1 MNRYTA
7 AVPLPLD
14 IRLTKLATSMLGWML
29 VAMVLAAAG
38 VWAVRH
44 PVWTLRG
51 IEVEG
56 EVQHQNEATFRANL
70 ASRLSGSFITLNL
83 AEVRTV
89 FEGIPWVR
97 SAMVQRLWPN
107 RLKVTLA
114 EHKAVAWWGE
124 AGGSKLVN
132 TQGDVFEV
140 GTADDDTDRLPEL
153 VGPKDQ
159 SKQVKAAYDRL
170 NDRFAPHD
178 QRIDRLEL
186 TEQGSWRLDLEKG
199 AHIELGRGDLAALDA
214 RLVQYLSTIEQ
225 VTGTL
230 GRKVVSVDLRY
241 PTGYALRLQG
251 IATMEPGAPMPK
263 PVKPATATKPN
274 TAAKAATTSKPASPA
289 PAAKPVV
296 AKPQH

>member
-38 VWAVRH
+38 LWAVRH

-56 EVQHQNEATFRANL
+56 EVQHQNEATFRANV

-83 AEVRTV
+83 ADVRAV

-97 SAMVQRLWPN
+97 SAVVQRLWPN

-114 EHKAVAWWGE
+114 EHKAVAWWGD

-132 TQGDVFEV
+132 AQGEVFEV

-153 VGPKDQ
+153 VGPQ
-159 SKQVKAAYDRL
+159 NQAAQVKAVFDRL
-170 NDRFAPHD
+170 SERFAPHD
-178 QRIDRLEL
+178 QRIERLEL
-186 TEQGSWRLDLEKG
+186 TAQGSWRLELEKG
-199 AHIELGRGDLAALDA
+199 AHIELGRGDVAALEA
-214 RLVQYLSTIEQ
+214 RLVQYLATIEQ

-230 GRKVVSVDLRY
+230 GRKVVSADLRY

-263 PVKPATATKPN
+263 PVKPATVNKPN
-274 TAAKAATTSKPASPA
+274 TVAKAATTSKPASPA
-289 PAAKPVV
+289 PAAKP
-296 AKPQH
+296 QH

>member
-7 AVPLPLD
+7 AMPLPLD

-38 VWAVRH
+38 LWAVRH

-56 EVQHQNEATFRANL
+56 DVQHQNEATFRANL

-83 AEVRTV
+83 NEVRMV

-97 SAMVQRLWPN
+97 SAVVQRLWPN

-132 TQGDVFEV
+132 AQGEVFEV

-159 SKQVKAAYDRL
+159 SAQVKAVYDRL
-170 NDRFAPHD
+170 NERFAPHD
-178 QRIDRLEL
+178 QRIERLEL
-186 TEQGSWRLDLEKG
+186 TAQGSWRLDLEKG
-199 AHIELGRGDLAALDA
+199 AHVELGRGDLAALEA
-214 RLVQYLSTIEQ
+214 RLVQYLATVEQ

-230 GRKVVSVDLRY
+230 GRKVVSADLRY

-251 IATMEPGAPMPK
+251 VATLEPGMPLPK
-263 PVKPATATKPN
+263 PPQTSKPQTAAKPATV
-274 TAAKAATTSKPASPA
+274 SKPASPA
-289 PAAKPVV
+289 TASKPV

>member
-29 VAMVLAAAG
+29 VTMVLAAAG
-38 VWAVRH
+38 LWAVRH

-83 AEVRTV
+83 ADVRSV

-107 RLKVTLA
+107 RLKVTLV

-124 AGGSKLVN
+124 AGGSRLVN
-132 TQGDVFEV
+132 AQGEVFEV
-140 GTADDDTDRLPEL
+140 GTTDDDTDRLPEL
-153 VGPKDQ
+153 KGPKDQ
-159 SKQVKAAYDRL
+159 SKQVKAVFDRL
-170 NDRFAPHD
+170 SDRLAPHD

-199 AHIELGRGDLAALDA
+199 AHMELGRGDLAALDA
-214 RLVQYLSTIEQ
+214 RLVQYLATVEQ

-230 GRKVVSVDLRY
+230 GRKVVSADLRY

-251 IATMEPGAPMPK
+251 IATTEPGAPLPK
-263 PVKPATATKPN
+263 PVKPT
-274 TAAKAATTSKPASPA
+274 TAAKPDTAAKTATPTKPAGPA
-289 PAAKPVV
+289 PAAKPV
-296 AKPQH
+296 AKSQH